1 MDGIEERG
9 ITDPVRASINVDVD
23 EIQRRIEINTNN
35 MIKIYEYDYN
45 NNHEVKMLKRYKNKR
60 MPMVMGEDGTLEEQ
74 VFDYDQ
80 LKKDKIDELK
90 AAHRERLN
98 QLESELERDYRLLEV
113 FNIELDTKKIPLEAV
128 RQRIRD
134 IIEPK
139 RGSIDHKLLKKLKE
153 MISKK
158 KGEISS
164 PMYYAEKVKVY
175 FKY

>member
-1 MDGIEERG
+1 AE
-9 ITDPVRASINVDVD
+9 
-23 EIQRRIEINTNN
+23 
-35 MIKIYEYDYN
+35 
-45 NNHEVKMLKRYKNKR
+45 
-60 MPMVMGEDGTLEEQ
+60 
-74 VFDYDQ
+74 
-80 LKKDKIDELK
+80 
-90 AAHRERLN
+90 HRERLN
-98 QLESELERDYRLLEV
+98 QLESELERDYHLLEV

-164 PMYYAEKVKVY
+164 PMYYAEKVRSILNINRLIAGMFDHTDVLSNIQYHISPPDQTLRELDKDVPICNLLDRLITLGGINVNNPNSIEDSIKEISLNANGS
-175 FKY
+175 FKYLMFSTRSDF